1 MTTTEPRPLDAF
13 QKRTLAARMAASIDA
28 AWCDVPGIPGEL
40 GDRHAFVAAMAVAQE
55 ACEELRSEADTDA
68 AAFLS
73 KTAGFAYET
82 AVDLIKAG
90 DFDPDTGWTFRH
102 EGVTHHLDH
111 QMTHWRERV
120 KTRLR
125 CDDCGW
131 EGDEGEQEPI
141 SNIWERMSPG
151 DIFPWGDCPKCGA
164 YVHEKREGGSE

>member
-1 MTTTEPRPLDAF
+1 MTTTAPAPMNAF
-13 QKRTLAARMAASIDA
+13 QKRWLAARMALQMDQAFCELPGRPAELGQTHRFTDAIAVAEEACRELRYEADSDAARFLATKGFAFDVAIDA
-28 AWCDVPGIPGEL
+28 I
-40 GDRHAFVAAMAVAQE
+40 R
-55 ACEELRSEADTDA
+55 
-68 AAFLS
+68 
-73 KTAGFAYET
+73 
-82 AVDLIKAG
+82 AG

-102 EGVTHHLDH
+102 EGVTHHLDQH
-111 QMTHWRERV
+111 MSHWRERV

-164 YVHEKREGGSE
+164 YVHEKKEGGSE